1 MKIIETISNTRLLIL
16 MTALLMVSGISAFM
30 TLPRAEDPVII
41 NRYANITTS
50 FPGASAERV
59 ETLVTEVIENK
70 LRELSEVKLVSS
82 TSRPSVS
89 IVTLELNDT
98 ITEPEPVWSQ
108 ARDKLSDIESI
119 LPAGAQS
126 PDLDSD
132 HTYAFTTIASLTWS
146 GAGEPDRLTLGR
158 YAKELAKRLR
168 TLSGTEFVDE
178 YGMPQEEIQISL
190 RTADAAALGRSSA
203 NIAESLEGADAKNSA
218 GELVSA
224 YSRFGLEI
232 KSELDSIERIKQV
245 PIATDSKGHI
255 IRMED
260 IASVKR
266 GEKTPQDQ
274 IAIIDG
280 EPGVIVAAR
289 MHPDLRVDNW
299 TSRANAL
306 IGKFE
311 QELPSN
317 VKVTVLFNQQG
328 YTETRLDDL
337 GKSLMIGFGLILIV
351 LFVTLGVRAAI
362 LVAISL
368 PLTSLLT
375 LSIMKMTGVPINQM
389 SVTGLIVALGIMVD
403 NAVVMVDTIQ
413 AYRLKGQQRAEAT
426 MNALKHL
433 WVPLLGSTLTTVL
446 AFAPIILMPGASG
459 EFVGGIAIT
468 VSFSLIGSYIISHTL
483 IAGLATK
490 LLPKQL
496 SDVDK
501 KGQHHWY
508 MTGLR
513 IPALTRWFSSSVR
526 FGVTH
531 PIITIALV
539 LLVPFTGYW
548 SMSQLTEQF
557 FPPSD
562 RDMFEIQVYMPP
574 QASIYATKNTSE
586 KIDDI
591 IHRYPEVERIDW
603 LVGANFPSFYY
614 NLQARQNNAPYFSQA
629 MVKTENFDQANT
641 LIPQLQKVLDEEVP
655 EAQILVRK
663 LNQGPPF
670 TAPVEL
676 RVYGENLDTLKA
688 IGEDVRLILAGVPH
702 VTHTRE
708 TLQPGT
714 PKVWLKVDEDTAKLN
729 GISLNQFA
737 GMLQT
742 TLTGRESGSV
752 IEGSESVPIRVR
764 VADEARENLVHL
776 SNIRLPIS
784 SDVYS
789 TGINVSTL
797 AELELTTSRGAITRR
812 NGQRVNT
819 IEGYIEAGVLPQT
832 VLNEFQKRLASYEMP
847 SGYTIGF
854 GGESAERDNS
864 VNSLISNVA
873 VVVVLM
879 VLVVVMSFNSFRMSS
894 IIFMV
899 AGLAGGLGLLSVWI
913 FGYPFGFTVIIAMLG
928 IAGLAINAAIVIL
941 TELKLDKEASSGN
954 VDAVVEA
961 VMSCTRH
968 ISSTTITTVGGFMP
982 LIIAGGGFWPPFA
995 VAIVGGTVL
1004 TTLISFYFVPVV
1016 YHLMTRNQRK
1026 PSRLK
1031 RHNCFLI

>member
-82 TSRPSVS
+82 TSRPGVS

-119 LPAGAQS
+119 LPAGSHS

-260 IASVKR
+260 IASVRR

-591 IHRYPEVERIDW
+591 IHRHPEVERIDW

-629 MVKTENFDQANT
+629 MVKTENFDQANA

-764 VADEARENLVHL
+764 VADEARENLAHL

-832 VLNEFQKRLASYEMP
+832 VLNEFQKRLENYQMP

-899 AGLAGGLGLLSVWI
+899 AGLAGGLGLLSVWT

-1016 YHLMTRNQRK
+1016 YHLMTKNQRK
-1026 PSRLK
+1026 T
-1031 RHNCFLI
+1031 IATQAA

>member
-82 TSRPSVS
+82 TSRPGVS

-119 LPAGAQS
+119 LPAGSHS

-146 GAGEPDRLTLGR
+146 GSGEPDRLTLGR

-245 PIATDSKGHI
+245 PIATDSNGHI

-574 QASIYATKNTSE
+574 QASIYATKNTAE

-629 MVKTENFDQANT
+629 MVKTENFDQANA
-641 LIPQLQKVLDEEVP
+641 LIPELQKVLDEEVP

-764 VADEARENLVHL
+764 VADEARENLAHL

-832 VLNEFQKRLASYEMP
+832 VLNEFQKRLENYQMP

-954 VDAVVEA
+954 VDAVVDA

-1016 YHLMTRNQRK
+1016 YHLMTKNQRK
-1026 PSRLK
+1026 T
-1031 RHNCFLI
+1031 IATQAA

>member
-274 IAIIDG
+274 IAIVDG

-764 VADEARENLVHL
+764 VADEARENLAHL

-832 VLNEFQKRLASYEMP
+832 VLNEFQKRLESYEMP

-954 VDAVVEA
+954 VDAVVDA

-1026 PSRLK
+1026 SMTTQAA
-1031 RHNCFLI
+1031 

>member
-82 TSRPSVS
+82 TSRPGVS

-119 LPAGAQS
+119 LPAGSHS

-146 GAGEPDRLTLGR
+146 GSGEPDRLTLGR

-245 PIATDSKGHI
+245 PIATDSNGHI

-526 FGVTH
+526 FGVTR

-629 MVKTENFDQANT
+629 MVKTENFDQANA

-764 VADEARENLVHL
+764 VADEARENLAHL

-832 VLNEFQKRLASYEMP
+832 VLNEFQKRLENYQMP

-1016 YHLMTRNQRK
+1016 YHLMTKNQRK
-1026 PSRLK
+1026 T
-1031 RHNCFLI
+1031 IATQAA

>member
-82 TSRPSVS
+82 TSRPGVS

-119 LPAGAQS
+119 LPAGSHS

-146 GAGEPDRLTLGR
+146 GSGEPDRLTLGR

-260 IASVKR
+260 IASVRR

-375 LSIMKMTGVPINQM
+375 LSIMKITGVPINQM

-629 MVKTENFDQANT
+629 MVKTENFDQANA

-764 VADEARENLVHL
+764 VADEARENLAHL

-832 VLNEFQKRLASYEMP
+832 VLNEFQKRLENYQMP

-899 AGLAGGLGLLSVWI
+899 AGLAGGLGLLSVWT

-1026 PSRLK
+1026 SMTTQAA
-1031 RHNCFLI
+1031 

>member
-50 FPGASAERV
+50 FPGASAERI

-82 TSRPSVS
+82 TSRPGVS

-119 LPAGAQS
+119 LPAGSHS

-245 PIATDSKGHI
+245 PIATDSNGHI

-526 FGVTH
+526 FGVMH

-629 MVKTENFDQANT
+629 MVKTENFDQANA

-764 VADEARENLVHL
+764 VADDARENLAHL

-832 VLNEFQKRLASYEMP
+832 VLNEFQKRLESYQMP

-899 AGLAGGLGLLSVWI
+899 AGLAGGLGLLSVWT

-1026 PSRLK
+1026 T
-1031 RHNCFLI
+1031 IATQAA

>member
-232 KSELDSIERIKQV
+232 ESELDSIERIKQV
-245 PIATDSKGHI
+245 PIATDSNGHI

-629 MVKTENFDQANT
+629 MVKTENFDQANA

-764 VADEARENLVHL
+764 VADDARENLAHL

-832 VLNEFQKRLASYEMP
+832 VLNEFQKRLESYQMP

-894 IIFMV
+894 INFMV

-1026 PSRLK
+1026 T
-1031 RHNCFLI
+1031 IATQAA

>member
-82 TSRPSVS
+82 TSRPGVS
-89 IVTLELNDT
+89 IVTLELNDV

-119 LPAGAQS
+119 LPAGSHS

-132 HTYAFTTIASLTWS
+132 HTYAFTTITALTWS

-245 PIATDSKGHI
+245 PIATDSNGHI

-306 IGKFE
+306 ISRFE

-317 VKVTVLFNQQG
+317 IQVNVLFNQQG

-629 MVKTENFDQANT
+629 MVKTENFDQANA
-641 LIPQLQKVLDEEVP
+641 LIPQLQKVLDNEVP

-764 VADEARENLVHL
+764 VADEARENLAHL

-832 VLNEFQKRLASYEMP
+832 VLNEFQKRLENYQMP

-899 AGLAGGLGLLSVWI
+899 AGLAGGLGLLSVWT

-941 TELKLDKEASSGN
+941 TELKLNKEASSGN

-1016 YHLMTRNQRK
+1016 YHLMTKNQRK
-1026 PSRLK
+1026 T
-1031 RHNCFLI
+1031 IATQAA

>member
-82 TSRPSVS
+82 TSRPGVS
-89 IVTLELNDT
+89 IVTLELNDA

-119 LPAGAQS
+119 LPAGSHS

-245 PIATDSKGHI
+245 PIATDSNGHI

-629 MVKTENFDQANT
+629 MVKTENFDQANA

-764 VADEARENLVHL
+764 VADDARENLAHL

-832 VLNEFQKRLASYEMP
+832 VLNEFQKRLESYQMP

-954 VDAVVEA
+954 VDAVVDA

-1016 YHLMTRNQRK
+1016 YHLMTKNQRK
-1026 PSRLK
+1026 T
-1031 RHNCFLI
+1031 IATQAE

>member
-82 TSRPSVS
+82 TSRPGVS

-119 LPAGAQS
+119 LPAGSHS

-629 MVKTENFDQANT
+629 MVKTENFDQANA

-764 VADEARENLVHL
+764 VADEARENLAHL

-832 VLNEFQKRLASYEMP
+832 VLNEFQKRLENYQMP

-941 TELKLDKEASSGN
+941 TELKLDEQASSGN

-1016 YHLMTRNQRK
+1016 YHLMTKNQRK
-1026 PSRLK
+1026 T
-1031 RHNCFLI
+1031 IATQAA

>member
-1 MKIIETISNTRLLIL
+1 MKIIEIISNTRLLIL

-82 TSRPSVS
+82 TSRPGVS

-119 LPAGAQS
+119 LPAGAHS

-218 GELVSA
+218 GELVSD

-245 PIATDSKGHI
+245 PIATDSNGHI

-426 MNALKHL
+426 INALKHL

-629 MVKTENFDQANT
+629 MVKTENFEQANT
-641 LIPQLQKVLDEEVP
+641 LIPELQKVLDKEVP
-655 EAQILVRK
+655 QAQILVRK

-764 VADEARENLVHL
+764 VADDAREDLSHL

-832 VLNEFQKRLASYEMP
+832 VLNEFQKRLAGYEMP

-941 TELKLDKEASSGN
+941 TELKLDKQASSGN

-1016 YHLMTRNQRK
+1016 YHLMTKNQRK
-1026 PSRLK
+1026 TVIEPTA
-1031 RHNCFLI
+1031 

>member
-82 TSRPSVS
+82 TSRPGVS

-119 LPAGAQS
+119 LPAGSHS

-232 KSELDSIERIKQV
+232 ESELDSIERIKQV
-245 PIATDSKGHI
+245 PIATDSNGHI

-629 MVKTENFDQANT
+629 MVKTENFDQANA

-688 IGEDVRLILAGVPH
+688 IGEDVRLILAGVSH

-764 VADEARENLVHL
+764 VADDARENLAHL

-832 VLNEFQKRLASYEMP
+832 VLNEFQKRLESYQMP

-899 AGLAGGLGLLSVWI
+899 AGLAGGLGLLSVWV

-1016 YHLMTRNQRK
+1016 YHLMTRNH
-1026 PSRLK
+1026 LK
-1031 RHNCFLI
+1031 TIATQEA

>member
-82 TSRPSVS
+82 TSRPGVS

-119 LPAGAQS
+119 LPAGSHS

-146 GAGEPDRLTLGR
+146 GSGEPDRLTLGR

-245 PIATDSKGHI
+245 PIATDSNGHI

-629 MVKTENFDQANT
+629 MVKTENFDQANA
-641 LIPQLQKVLDEEVP
+641 LIPELQKVLDEEVP

-764 VADEARENLVHL
+764 VADEARENLAHL

-832 VLNEFQKRLASYEMP
+832 VLNEFQKRLENYQMP

-954 VDAVVEA
+954 VDAVVDA

-1016 YHLMTRNQRK
+1016 YHLMTKNQRK
-1026 PSRLK
+1026 TVVEPTT
-1031 RHNCFLI
+1031 

>member
-82 TSRPSVS
+82 TSRPGVS

-274 IAIIDG
+274 IAIVDG

-629 MVKTENFDQANT
+629 MVKTENFDQANA

-764 VADEARENLVHL
+764 VADEARENLAHL

-832 VLNEFQKRLASYEMP
+832 VLNEFQKRLENYQMP

-899 AGLAGGLGLLSVWI
+899 AGLAGGLGLLSVWT

-1026 PSRLK
+1026 SMTTQAA
-1031 RHNCFLI
+1031 

>member
-82 TSRPSVS
+82 TSRPGVS

-119 LPAGAQS
+119 LPAGSHS

-146 GAGEPDRLTLGR
+146 GSGEPDRLTLGR

-629 MVKTENFDQANT
+629 MVKTENFDQANA
-641 LIPQLQKVLDEEVP
+641 LIPELQKVLDNEVP

-764 VADEARENLVHL
+764 VADEARENLAHL

-832 VLNEFQKRLASYEMP
+832 VLNEFQKRLENYQMP

-954 VDAVVEA
+954 VDAVVDA

-1016 YHLMTRNQRK
+1016 YHLMTKNQRK
-1026 PSRLK
+1026 T
-1031 RHNCFLI
+1031 IATQAA

>member
-1 MKIIETISNTRLLIL
+1 MKIIEIISNTRLLIL

-82 TSRPSVS
+82 TSRPGVS

-119 LPAGAQS
+119 LPAGAHS

-218 GELVSA
+218 GELVSD

-245 PIATDSKGHI
+245 PIATDSNGHI

-629 MVKTENFDQANT
+629 MVKTENFEQANT
-641 LIPQLQKVLDEEVP
+641 LIPELQKVLDKEVP
-655 EAQILVRK
+655 QAQILVRK

-737 GMLQT
+737 VMLQT

-764 VADEARENLVHL
+764 VADDAREDLSHL

-832 VLNEFQKRLASYEMP
+832 VLNEFQKRLAGYEMP

-941 TELKLDKEASSGN
+941 TELKLDKQASSGN

-1016 YHLMTRNQRK
+1016 YHLMTKNQRK
-1026 PSRLK
+1026 TVIEPTA
-1031 RHNCFLI
+1031 

>member
-119 LPAGAQS
+119 LPAGSQS

-232 KSELDSIERIKQV
+232 ASELDSIERIKQV
-245 PIATDSKGHI
+245 PIATDSNGHI

-629 MVKTENFDQANT
+629 MVKTENFDQANS
-641 LIPQLQKVLDEEVP
+641 LIPKLQKVLDNEVP

-764 VADEARENLVHL
+764 VADDARENLAHL

-832 VLNEFQKRLASYEMP
+832 VLNEFQKRLESYQMP

-899 AGLAGGLGLLSVWI
+899 AGLAGGLGLLSVWT

-1026 PSRLK
+1026 T
-1031 RHNCFLI
+1031 IATQAA

>member
-82 TSRPSVS
+82 TSRPGVS
-89 IVTLELNDT
+89 IVTLELNDV

-119 LPAGAQS
+119 LPAGSHS

-132 HTYAFTTIASLTWS
+132 HTYAFTTITALTWA

-224 YSRFGLEI
+224 YSRFGLEM

-245 PIATDSKGHI
+245 PIATDSNGHI

-306 IGKFE
+306 ISRFE

-317 VKVTVLFNQQG
+317 IQVNVLFNQQG

-629 MVKTENFDQANT
+629 MVKTENFDQANA
-641 LIPQLQKVLDEEVP
+641 LIPELQKVLDKEVP
-655 EAQILVRK
+655 QAQILVRK

-764 VADEARENLVHL
+764 VADDARENLAHL

-784 SDVYS
+784 SEVYS

-832 VLNEFQKRLASYEMP
+832 VLNEFQKRLESYEMP

-941 TELKLDKEASSGN
+941 TELKLDKQASSGN

-1016 YHLMTRNQRK
+1016 YHLMTKNQRK
-1026 PSRLK
+1026 K
-1031 RHNCFLI
+1031 VVTATA

>member
-82 TSRPSVS
+82 TSRPGVS

-119 LPAGAQS
+119 LPAGSHS

-132 HTYAFTTIASLTWS
+132 HTYAFTTITALTWS

-245 PIATDSKGHI
+245 PIATDSNGHI

-306 IGKFE
+306 ISRFE

-317 VKVTVLFNQQG
+317 IQVNVLFNQQG

-629 MVKTENFDQANT
+629 MVKTENFDQANA

-764 VADEARENLVHL
+764 VADEARENLAHL

-832 VLNEFQKRLASYEMP
+832 VLNEFQKRLADYEMP

-879 VLVVVMSFNSFRMSS
+879 VLVVVMSFNSFRMSC

-1016 YHLMTRNQRK
+1016 YHLMTKNQRK
-1026 PSRLK
+1026 TVVEPTA
-1031 RHNCFLI
+1031 

>member
-82 TSRPSVS
+82 TSRPGVS
-89 IVTLELNDT
+89 IVTLELNDV

-119 LPAGAQS
+119 LPAGSHS

-132 HTYAFTTIASLTWS
+132 HTYAFTTITALTWS

-245 PIATDSKGHI
+245 PIATDSNGHI

-446 AFAPIILMPGASG
+446 AFAPIILRPGASG

-629 MVKTENFDQANT
+629 MVKTENFDQANA
-641 LIPQLQKVLDEEVP
+641 LIPQLQKMLDEEVP

-742 TLTGRESGSV
+742 TLTGRESGFV

-764 VADEARENLVHL
+764 VADEARENLAHL

-832 VLNEFQKRLASYEMP
+832 VLNEFQKRLENYQMP

-941 TELKLDKEASSGN
+941 TELKLDKEASSGS
-954 VDAVVEA
+954 VDAVVDA

-1016 YHLMTRNQRK
+1016 YHLMTKNQRK
-1026 PSRLK
+1026 T
-1031 RHNCFLI
+1031 IATQAA

>member
-82 TSRPSVS
+82 TSRPGVS

-119 LPAGAQS
+119 LPAGSHS

-260 IASVKR
+260 IASVRR

-375 LSIMKMTGVPINQM
+375 LSIMKITGVPINQM

-629 MVKTENFDQANT
+629 MVKTENFDQANA

-764 VADEARENLVHL
+764 VADEARENLAHL

-832 VLNEFQKRLASYEMP
+832 VLNEFQKRLESYQMP

-1026 PSRLK
+1026 T
-1031 RHNCFLI
+1031 IATQAA

>member
-232 KSELDSIERIKQV
+232 ESELDSIERIKQV
-245 PIATDSKGHI
+245 PIATDSNGHI

-629 MVKTENFDQANT
+629 MVKTENFDQANA

-714 PKVWLKVDEDTAKLN
+714 PKVWLKVDEDTVKLN

-764 VADEARENLVHL
+764 VADEARENLAHL

-832 VLNEFQKRLASYEMP
+832 VLNEFQKRLASYQMP

-941 TELKLDKEASSGN
+941 TELKLDKQASSGN

-1026 PSRLK
+1026 T
-1031 RHNCFLI
+1031 IAIQTA

>member
-82 TSRPSVS
+82 TSRPGVS

-119 LPAGAQS
+119 LPAGSHS

-260 IASVKR
+260 IASVRR

-629 MVKTENFDQANT
+629 MVKTENFDQANA
-641 LIPQLQKVLDEEVP
+641 LIPQLQKVLDNEVP

-764 VADEARENLVHL
+764 VADEARENLAHL

-832 VLNEFQKRLASYEMP
+832 VLNEFQKRLASYQMP

-899 AGLAGGLGLLSVWI
+899 AGLAGGLGLLSVWT

-954 VDAVVEA
+954 VDAVVDA

-1026 PSRLK
+1026 T
-1031 RHNCFLI
+1031 IATQAA

>member
-82 TSRPSVS
+82 TSRPGVS

-119 LPAGAQS
+119 LPAGSHS

-146 GAGEPDRLTLGR
+146 GSGEPDRLTLGR

-299 TSRANAL
+299 TSRANDL

-328 YTETRLDDL
+328 YTETRLNDL
-337 GKSLMIGFGLILIV
+337 GKSLIIGFGLILIV

-629 MVKTENFDQANT
+629 MVKTENFEQANA
-641 LIPQLQKVLDEEVP
+641 LIPELQKVLDKEVP
-655 EAQILVRK
+655 QAQILVRK

-764 VADEARENLVHL
+764 VADDAREDLSHL

-832 VLNEFQKRLASYEMP
+832 VLNEFQKRLESYQMP

-941 TELKLDKEASSGN
+941 TELKLDKQASSGN

-1016 YHLMTRNQRK
+1016 YHLMTKNQRK
-1026 PSRLK
+1026 TVVEPTA
-1031 RHNCFLI
+1031 

>member
-1 MKIIETISNTRLLIL
+1 MKIIEIISNTRLLIL

-82 TSRPSVS
+82 TSRSGVS

-119 LPAGAQS
+119 LPAGAHS

-218 GELVSA
+218 GELVSD

-245 PIATDSKGHI
+245 PIATDSNGHI

-508 MTGLR
+508 MTGLK
-513 IPALTRWFSSSVR
+513 IPALTRWFSFSVR

-629 MVKTENFDQANT
+629 MVKTENFDQANA
-641 LIPQLQKVLDEEVP
+641 LIPELQKVLDKEVP
-655 EAQILVRK
+655 QAQILVRK

-764 VADEARENLVHL
+764 VADDAREDLSHL

-941 TELKLDKEASSGN
+941 TELKLDKQASSGN

-1016 YHLMTRNQRK
+1016 YHLMTKNQRK
-1026 PSRLK
+1026 TVVEPTA
-1031 RHNCFLI
+1031 

>member
-1 MKIIETISNTRLLIL
+1 MKIIEIISNTRLLIL

-82 TSRPSVS
+82 TSRPGVS

-119 LPAGAQS
+119 LPAGAHS

-218 GELVSA
+218 GELVSD

-245 PIATDSKGHI
+245 PIATDSNGHI

-508 MTGLR
+508 MTGLK
-513 IPALTRWFSSSVR
+513 IPALTRWFSFSVR

-629 MVKTENFDQANT
+629 MVKTENFDQANA
-641 LIPQLQKVLDEEVP
+641 LIPELQKVLDKEVP
-655 EAQILVRK
+655 QAQILVRK

-764 VADEARENLVHL
+764 VADDAREDLSHL

-941 TELKLDKEASSGN
+941 TELKLDKQASSGN

-1016 YHLMTRNQRK
+1016 YHLMTKNQRK
-1026 PSRLK
+1026 TVVEPTA
-1031 RHNCFLI
+1031 

>member
-82 TSRPSVS
+82 TSRPGVS
-89 IVTLELNDT
+89 IVTLELNDV

-119 LPAGAQS
+119 LPAGSHS

-132 HTYAFTTIASLTWS
+132 HTYAFTTITALTWS

-245 PIATDSKGHI
+245 PIATDSNGHI

-306 IGKFE
+306 ISRFE

-317 VKVTVLFNQQG
+317 IQVNVLFNQQG

-629 MVKTENFDQANT
+629 MVKTENFDQANA
-641 LIPQLQKVLDEEVP
+641 LIPELQKVLDKEVP
-655 EAQILVRK
+655 QAQILVRK

-764 VADEARENLVHL
+764 VADDARENLAHL

-832 VLNEFQKRLASYEMP
+832 VLNEFQKRLADYEMP

-941 TELKLDKEASSGN
+941 TELKLDEQASSGN

-1016 YHLMTRNQRK
+1016 YHLMTKNQRK
-1026 PSRLK
+1026 TVVEPTA
-1031 RHNCFLI
+1031 

>member
-82 TSRPSVS
+82 TSRPGVS

-119 LPAGAQS
+119 LPVGSHS

-245 PIATDSKGHI
+245 PITTDSNGHI

-629 MVKTENFDQANT
+629 MVKTENFDQANA
-641 LIPQLQKVLDEEVP
+641 LIPQLQKVLDNEVP

-764 VADEARENLVHL
+764 VADEARENLAHL

-832 VLNEFQKRLASYEMP
+832 VLNEFQKRLENYQMP

-899 AGLAGGLGLLSVWI
+899 AGLAGGLGLLSVWT

-941 TELKLDKEASSGN
+941 TELKLDEQASSGN

-1016 YHLMTRNQRK
+1016 YHLMTKNQRK
-1026 PSRLK
+1026 TVVAPTA
-1031 RHNCFLI
+1031 

>member
-1 MKIIETISNTRLLIL
+1 MKIIEIISNTRLLIL

-82 TSRPSVS
+82 TSRPGVS

-98 ITEPEPVWSQ
+98 ITETEPVWSQ

-119 LPAGAQS
+119 LPAGSHS

-218 GELVSA
+218 GELVSD

-245 PIATDSKGHI
+245 PIATDSNGHI

-629 MVKTENFDQANT
+629 MVKTENFEQANT
-641 LIPQLQKVLDEEVP
+641 LIPELQKVLDKEVP
-655 EAQILVRK
+655 QAQILVRK

-676 RVYGENLDTLKA
+676 RVYGENLDTLKE

-764 VADEARENLVHL
+764 VADDAREDLSHL

-819 IEGYIEAGVLPQT
+819 IEGYIEVGVLPQT
-832 VLNEFQKRLASYEMP
+832 VLNEFQKRLAGYEMP

-941 TELKLDKEASSGN
+941 TELKLDKQASSGN

-1016 YHLMTRNQRK
+1016 YHLMTKNQRK
-1026 PSRLK
+1026 TVVEPTA
-1031 RHNCFLI
+1031 

>member
-82 TSRPSVS
+82 TSRPGVS

-119 LPAGAQS
+119 LPAGSHS

-146 GAGEPDRLTLGR
+146 GSGEPDRLTLGR

-629 MVKTENFDQANT
+629 MVKTENFDQANA
-641 LIPQLQKVLDEEVP
+641 LIPQLQKVLDNEVP

-764 VADEARENLVHL
+764 VADEARENLAHL

-832 VLNEFQKRLASYEMP
+832 VLNEFQKRLENYQMP

-899 AGLAGGLGLLSVWI
+899 AGLAGGLGLLSVWT

-1026 PSRLK
+1026 T
-1031 RHNCFLI
+1031 IATQAA

>member
-245 PIATDSKGHI
+245 PIATDSNGHI

-629 MVKTENFDQANT
+629 MVKTENFDQANA

-764 VADEARENLVHL
+764 VADDARENLAHL

-832 VLNEFQKRLASYEMP
+832 VLNEFQKRLESYQMP

-899 AGLAGGLGLLSVWI
+899 AGLAGGLGLLSVWT

-1026 PSRLK
+1026 SMTTQAA
-1031 RHNCFLI
+1031 

>member
-82 TSRPSVS
+82 TSRPGVS
-89 IVTLELNDT
+89 IVTLELNDV

-119 LPAGAQS
+119 LPAGSHS

-132 HTYAFTTIASLTWS
+132 HTYAFTTIASLTWA

-245 PIATDSKGHI
+245 PIATDSNGHI

-306 IGKFE
+306 ISRFE

-317 VKVTVLFNQQG
+317 IQVNVLFNQQG

-629 MVKTENFDQANT
+629 MVKTENFDQANA
-641 LIPQLQKVLDEEVP
+641 LIPELQKVLDKEVP
-655 EAQILVRK
+655 QAQILVRK

-764 VADEARENLVHL
+764 VADDARENLAHL

-784 SDVYS
+784 SEVYS

-832 VLNEFQKRLASYEMP
+832 VLNEFQKRLESYEMP

-941 TELKLDKEASSGN
+941 TELKLDKQASSGN

-1016 YHLMTRNQRK
+1016 YHLMTKNQRK
-1026 PSRLK
+1026 TVVEPTA
-1031 RHNCFLI
+1031 

>member
-119 LPAGAQS
+119 LPAGSHS

-245 PIATDSKGHI
+245 PIATDSNGHI

-501 KGQHHWY
+501 KGQRHWY

-629 MVKTENFDQANT
+629 MVKTENFDQANA

-714 PKVWLKVDEDTAKLN
+714 PKVWLMVDEDTAKLN

-764 VADEARENLVHL
+764 VADEARENLAHL

-784 SDVYS
+784 SEVYS

-832 VLNEFQKRLASYEMP
+832 VLNEFQKRLENYQMP

-1016 YHLMTRNQRK
+1016 YHLMTKNQRK
-1026 PSRLK
+1026 T
-1031 RHNCFLI
+1031 IATQAA

>member
-1 MKIIETISNTRLLIL
+1 MKIIEIISNTRLLIL

-82 TSRPSVS
+82 TSRPGVS

-119 LPAGAQS
+119 LPAGAHS

-218 GELVSA
+218 GELVSD

-245 PIATDSKGHI
+245 PIATDINGHI

-629 MVKTENFDQANT
+629 MVKTENFEQANT
-641 LIPQLQKVLDEEVP
+641 LIPELQKVLDKEVP
-655 EAQILVRK
+655 QAQILVRK

-764 VADEARENLVHL
+764 VADDAREDLSHL

-832 VLNEFQKRLASYEMP
+832 VLNEFQKRLAGYEMP

-941 TELKLDKEASSGN
+941 TELKLDKQASSGN

-1016 YHLMTRNQRK
+1016 YHLMTKNQRK
-1026 PSRLK
+1026 TVIEPTV
-1031 RHNCFLI
+1031 

>member
-82 TSRPSVS
+82 TSRPGVS
-89 IVTLELNDT
+89 IVTLELNDV

-119 LPAGAQS
+119 LPAGSHS

-132 HTYAFTTIASLTWS
+132 HTYAFTTITALTWS

-245 PIATDSKGHI
+245 PIATDSNGHI

-306 IGKFE
+306 ISRFE

-317 VKVTVLFNQQG
+317 IQVNVLFNQQG

-629 MVKTENFDQANT
+629 MVKTENFDQANA
-641 LIPQLQKVLDEEVP
+641 LIPELQKVLDKEVP
-655 EAQILVRK
+655 QAQILVRK

-737 GMLQT
+737 SMLQT

-764 VADEARENLVHL
+764 VADDARENLAHL

-784 SDVYS
+784 SEVYS

-832 VLNEFQKRLASYEMP
+832 VLNEFQKRLADYEMP

-873 VVVVLM
+873 VVVVLI

-941 TELKLDKEASSGN
+941 TELKLDKQASSGN

-1016 YHLMTRNQRK
+1016 YHLMTKNQSK
-1026 PSRLK
+1026 TVVEPTA
-1031 RHNCFLI
+1031 

>member
-82 TSRPSVS
+82 TSRPGVS

-119 LPAGAQS
+119 LPAGSHS

-146 GAGEPDRLTLGR
+146 GSGEPDRLTLGR

-245 PIATDSKGHI
+245 PIATDSNGHI

-629 MVKTENFDQANT
+629 MVKTENFDQANA
-641 LIPQLQKVLDEEVP
+641 LIPELQKVLDEEVP

-764 VADEARENLVHL
+764 VADEARENLAHL

-832 VLNEFQKRLASYEMP
+832 VLNEFQKRLENYQMP

-954 VDAVVEA
+954 VDAVVDA

-1026 PSRLK
+1026 T
-1031 RHNCFLI
+1031 IATQAA

>member
-82 TSRPSVS
+82 TSRPGVS

-119 LPAGAQS
+119 LPAGSHS

-146 GAGEPDRLTLGR
+146 GSGEPDRLTLGR

-245 PIATDSKGHI
+245 PIATDSNGHI

-629 MVKTENFDQANT
+629 MVKTENFDQANA

-764 VADEARENLVHL
+764 VADEARENLAHL

-832 VLNEFQKRLASYEMP
+832 VLNEFQKRLENYQMP

-954 VDAVVEA
+954 VDAVVDA

-1016 YHLMTRNQRK
+1016 YHLMTKNQRK
-1026 PSRLK
+1026 TVVEPTA
-1031 RHNCFLI
+1031 

>member
-82 TSRPSVS
+82 TSRPGVS

-119 LPAGAQS
+119 LPAGSHS

-146 GAGEPDRLTLGR
+146 GAGKPDRLTLGR

-245 PIATDSKGHI
+245 PIATDSNGHI

-629 MVKTENFDQANT
+629 MVKTENFDQANA
-641 LIPQLQKVLDEEVP
+641 LIPQLQKVLDNEVP

-764 VADEARENLVHL
+764 VADEARENLAHL

-832 VLNEFQKRLASYEMP
+832 VLNEFQKRLENYQMP

-899 AGLAGGLGLLSVWI
+899 AGLAGGLGLLSVWT

-1026 PSRLK
+1026 SMTTQAA
-1031 RHNCFLI
+1031 

>member
-82 TSRPSVS
+82 TSRPGVS

-274 IAIIDG
+274 IAIVDG

-1026 PSRLK
+1026 SMTTQAA
-1031 RHNCFLI
+1031 